1 MNSVTIIGA
10 GLAGCE
16 ASLTVARF
24 GVEVRLYEM
33 KPKRFSPAHK
43 SPLPAELVCSNSFG
57 SVTEKSAS
65 GLLKDEMRILQSAVM
80 ESAGISAVP
89 AGQALAV
96 DRNLFSQKIAQ
107 MIEDEK
113 RITLI
118 REEITEIP
126 DKGVVIIVTG
136 PLTSDALAESI
147 SKKLGV
153 TSLYFYDAISPIVVA
168 ESIDMSKAYKA
179 SRYDKG
185 GADYINLPLTKEQ
198 YHNFVNQLL
207 SAKVFPYHDF
217 EDAQLFE
224 GCMPIEEMAKRGLET
239 LAHGPMKPVGLI
251 DPHTG
256 KRPYAV
262 VQLRAENKEGTLYN
276 IVGFQ
281 TKMLQSEQD
290 RILRMLPGLE
300 NAEFVRWGSM
310 HRNTYLNA
318 PLVLTRK
325 QELKNDPRIIFAG
338 QIVGVEG
345 YLESSASG
353 IIAGLVA
360 VSKIKNVEVD
370 VPPPTTIIGA
380 LLHRI
385 ESAISEYT
393 PMNAN
398 WGILIPLEGKVSK
411 DKRRKLL
418 RERAIAHMRDY
429 ADRVEKLLGKN
440 L

>member
-1 MNSVTIIGA
+1 MDFITIIGA

-16 ASLTVARF
+16 ASLAVVRF
-24 GVEVRLYEM
+24 GVNVRLYEM

-43 SPLPAELVCSNSFG
+43 SPLLAELVCSNSLG
-57 SVTEKSAS
+57 SMADKSAS
-65 GLLKDEMRILQSAVM
+65 GLLKEEMRVLQSVVM
-80 ESAGISAVP
+80 KSADASAVP

-96 DRNLFSQKIAQ
+96 DRNLFSRQIAQ
-107 MIEDEK
+107 MIESDK

-126 DKGVVIIVTG
+126 ENGIVIVATG

-147 SKKLGV
+147 SNKLGV
-153 TSLYFYDAISPIVVA
+153 NSLYFYDAISPIVTA
-168 ESIDMSKAYKA
+168 ESIDMNKAFRA

-185 GADYINLPLTKEQ
+185 GADYINLPLSEEE
-198 YHNFVNQLL
+198 YRRFVRELL
-207 SAKVFPYHDF
+207 SAKTFPYHDF
-217 EDAQLFE
+217 EDARVFE
-224 GCMPIEEMAKRGLET
+224 GCMPIEEMAKRGFET

-262 VQLRAENKEGTLYN
+262 VQLRAENIEGTLYN

-281 TKMLQSEQD
+281 TKMIQAEQD
-290 RILRMLPGLE
+290 RILRLIPGLE
-300 NAEFVRWGSM
+300 KAEFVRWGSM
-310 HRNTYLNA
+310 HRNTYINA
-318 PLVLTRK
+318 PLTLTRK
-325 QELKNDPRIIFAG
+325 QELKSDPRIIFAG

-353 IIAGLVA
+353 IIAGFVA
-360 VSKIKNVEVD
+360 VGKIKNIEVD
-370 VPPPTTIIGA
+370 IPPPTTIIGA

-385 ESAISEYT
+385 ENAGSEYT

-398 WGILIPLEGKVSK
+398 WGILSPIEEKVAK
-411 DKRRKLL
+411 DKRRKVL
-418 RERAIAHMRDY
+418 RERALAHIRDY
-429 ADRVEKLLGKN
+429 QQKIEELLSG
-440 L
+440 

>member
-10 GLAGCE
+10 GLAGSE
-16 ASLTVARF
+16 ASLALARF

-43 SPLPAELVCSNSFG
+43 SPLPAELVCSNSLG
-57 SVTEKSAS
+57 SMTEKSAS
-65 GLLKDEMRILQSAVM
+65 GLLKEEMRILKSAVM
-80 ESAGISAVP
+80 ESADISAVP

-113 RITLI
+113 RITLV

-126 DKGVVIIVTG
+126 DEGIVIIATG
-136 PLTSDALAESI
+136 PLTSDALAENI
-147 SKKLGV
+147 SRKLGMS
-153 TSLYFYDAISPIVVA
+153 SLYFYDAISPIVVA

-198 YHNFVNQLL
+198 YYNFVDELL

-217 EDAQLFE
+217 ETAQVFE
-224 GCMPIEEMAKRGLET
+224 GCMPIEEMAKRGVET

-398 WGILIPLEGKVSK
+398 WGILIPLEGKVPK
-411 DKRRKLL
+411 HKRRKLL

-429 ADRVEKLLGKN
+429 ADRVEKLLGKS